1 MKFILRLGLAL
12 LTGFVSVSTAS
23 AQAYGTADTNAP
35 ELRVPKSVQPA
46 FDYWMRDTWATLGP
60 DGYYYITGTTSTP
73 DRHFPGQ
80 RHCWDWNDGL
90 YLWRSKDRKPWDE
103 SGQWKKTVPGRKIP
117 KYIKRERNMRRS
129 LSIMIRWITVSTLYG
144 HRKCTI

>member
-23 AQAYGTADTNAP
+23 AQASGTADTNAP

-90 YLWRSKDRKPWDE
+90 YLWRSKDL
-103 SGQWKKTVPGRKIP
+103 KI
-117 KYIKRERNMRRS
+117 NMRRS